1 MTLALITAPS
11 EQAPAPSGVSAA
23 QALRRQRDLAV
34 ADVLAVRRAFDVLLA
49 RRDVDGSR
57 LGFVGWSAGARTG
70 ALLAGVE
77 RRVRAFVLMSGG
89 ATPVSAYAAE
99 APPELRD
106 DVRRLLGQVDPLQ
119 TISRARPGTLLLQDG
134 RRDEVVPR
142 DALNG
147 LANAAP
153 SGTDVRWY
161 AAGHDLNTTAYREQL
176 AWLARRLEIDG
187 PPVRGA
193 LTGP

>member
-1 MTLALITAPS
+1 MS
-11 EQAPAPSGVSAA
+11 EY
-23 QALRRQRDLAV
+23 
-34 ADVLAVRRAFDVLLA
+34 AD
-49 RRDVDGSR
+49 
-57 LGFVGWSAGARTG
+57 
-70 ALLAGVE
+70 
-77 RRVRAFVLMSGG
+77 
-89 ATPVSAYAAE
+89 E

-161 AAGHDLNTTAYREQL
+161 AAGHDLNTIAYREQL